1 MLKLEDIFVVFHAGT
16 PLEKIALRGINF
28 EVEEGEIVT
37 LVGNNGCGKTTLLKL
52 LAGHIYSNF
61 GKIWLD
67 KRDISCQSL
76 SDRAQ
81 FFSFV
86 SSAINIGIAMNLTV
100 AENLALAN
108 IHHQTGNILTPAIN
122 SETYEAYYEQLKELD
137 FMAIEAVLDE
147 KASDI
152 SFIHKQMLALLIAL
166 IKGSRFI
173 LIDDHTAGLNKIEAT
188 ALLQATIKLIKE
200 HKVTAIISTDD
211 PRFALEHSDRVI
223 VMSAGQVVSN
233 LHGEK
238 KKKTRVEDLFASF
251 KVIPAMKEV
260 RPSDL

>member
-152 SFIHKQMLALLIAL
+152 SFIHKQMLALLIAFSILDLGIFSLLAFSITILREELFTGSGSPLLAATYISLASLANTFPLSASIAPFFLL
-166 IKGSRFI
+166 IV
-173 LIDDHTAGLNKIEAT
+173 DH
-188 ALLQATIKLIKE
+188 LLCPD
-200 HKVTAIISTDD
+200 IIS
-211 PRFALEHSDRVI
+211 PLS
-223 VMSAGQVVSN
+223 
-233 LHGEK
+233 
-238 KKKTRVEDLFASF
+238 
-251 KVIPAMKEV
+251 
-260 RPSDL
+260 